1 MKTTKLI
8 SLVCS
13 LVSCATFRAEAMGAD
28 FASGAVAPGGRIK
41 VAAEVRSQPVAKS
54 VPDAGFQ
61 TGGAKKWD
69 TLIGFSLFASAF
81 GMVVLLSALLRAPE
95 GYEDGDGFHLSRRR
109 ERPNPVR
116 HIRRSLAR
124 I

>member
-1 MKTTKLI
+1 MKITTLI

-13 LVSCATFRAEAMGAD
+13 LVSGATLCAESMGAD
-28 FASGAVAPGGRIK
+28 FSSDADAHGGRIK
-41 VAAEVRSQPVAKS
+41 VATEVRSQPLAES
-54 VPDAGFQ
+54 VQNAGFQ
-61 TGGAKKWD
+61 KSGTNKGD
-69 TLIGFSLFASAF
+69 TLIAFSLFASAF
-81 GMVVLLSALLRAPE
+81 GIVLLNALLRAPE

-109 ERPNPVR
+109 AQTNPVR